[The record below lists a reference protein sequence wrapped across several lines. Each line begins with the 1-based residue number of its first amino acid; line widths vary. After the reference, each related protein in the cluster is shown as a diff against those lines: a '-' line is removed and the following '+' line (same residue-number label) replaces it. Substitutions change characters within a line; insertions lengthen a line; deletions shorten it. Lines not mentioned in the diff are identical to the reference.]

1 VWDHGD
7 VMKRRAASFRKRG
20 ICWQLRQRKKEE
32 GEQARKGM
40 ANTVK

>member
-7 VMKRRAASFRKRG
+7 VMKKGSLLAIAPE
-20 ICWQLRQRKKEE
+20 KKKG

-40 ANTVK
+40 AN